1 MERYPMK
8 CRIAKMA
15 LLDTAIAHYLEKR
28 PLLRFM
34 SLFDDNEPYPLLEVV
49 ELLSERIRGQ
59 ETEFKKLPSEGLE
72 WAIAK
77 NKNQLAKLFK
87 AYKDELTQWEAP
99 Q

>member
-1 MERYPMK
+1 MR
-8 CRIAKMA
+8 CRIAKIA
-15 LLDTAIAHYLEKR
+15 LLDAAIAHYLEKR

-59 ETEFKKLPSEGLE
+59 EAEFKKLPSEGLE

>member
-1 MERYPMK
+1 MK
-8 CRIAKMA
+8 CRIAKIA
-15 LLDTAIAHYLEKR
+15 LLNTAIEHYLEKR

-34 SLFDDNEPYPLLEVV
+34 SLYDDNEPYPLLEVV
-49 ELLSERIRGQ
+49 ELLSHRIKGQ
-59 ETEFKKLPSEGLE
+59 EAEFKKLPREELE

-87 AYKDELTQWEAP
+87 TYKKELTQWEKT